1 MANVRRAIYIMSAS
15 NVTSMTG
22 SIYKVCSNGATE
34 TVYSA
39 SFDWRDQAG
48 LDPSLPKPYNLDLHY
63 DNSAGDTCIE
73 ANFTYVSA
81 SIGTNVYYKKFGGQ
95 RWYSVG
101 PGVPHNFDVNQ

>member
-1 MANVRRAIYIMSAS
+1 ML
-15 NVTSMTG
+15 
-22 SIYKVCSNGATE
+22 
-34 TVYSA
+34 
-39 SFDWRDQAG
+39 G
-48 LDPSLPKPYNLDLHY
+48 LGLSLPQTSALFGGFKPSDISNLDLHY

-73 ANFTYVSA
+73 ADFTYVSA